1 MAPYLFPYPTT
12 GPVTLSNVFVDRQLA
27 YSTELAEAT
36 VARTRLQIAL
46 KAAAGNEPGSSAL
59 AVLEA
64 VQVYHPY
71 LRGIIACLETD
82 DLLVKGELAF
92 PWKSSLTASLT
103 SNSVLTFPTI
113 EAEHYYVVLAY
124 SIALANYAHAILNA
138 LPRFEAEP
146 GSKAVPNIIVEDA
159 QKTNAGLTRA
169 VDLLSQASG
178 VADWAAANVSP
189 GLEPA
194 RQATGGR
201 LGRSKWPVETGP
213 EAFRALSMVLLAD
226 AHITAIRKLLLPVLA
241 HQLFAPPGPP
251 LPSNH
256 PSASLLSKLYLYVS
270 ELYTSSAALFKVHEA
285 TRSSSSGRK
294 LFSGIRK
301 DRELPETDA
310 ADSEV
315 IPELKRYLR
324 KEALLSSA
332 LAYKWLGVDAGE
344 NSKGA
349 KVGEAVAWV
358 KEAQSR
364 LGELEDGKVAD
375 RMKGLSLGKGG
386 ERRKEARKVRQGRVD
401 RELAD
406 IAAWTSAYTKMNDT
420 VAFQPIPP
428 ASTLVAPPGR
438 PIFAAKVFTPP
449 APKFAPLER
458 SSEDSLRKVEPDA
471 KQEEASYAG
480 KGSYF

>member
-12 GPVTLSNVFVDRQLA
+12 GPVTLSNVFIDRQLA
-27 YSTELAEAT
+27 YTTELAEAT

-46 KAAAGNEPGSSAL
+46 KAAAGQEPGSSAL

-71 LRGIIACLETD
+71 LRGIIACLDTD

-92 PWKSSLTASLT
+92 PWKSPLTASLT
-103 SNSVLTFPTI
+103 SSSLLSLPSI
-113 EAEHYYVVLAY
+113 QAEHFYVVLTY
-124 SIALANYAHAILNA
+124 SIALANYAHAILQG
-138 LPRFEAEP
+138 LPRFEVEP
-146 GSKAVPNIIVEDA
+146 GSKAVPNITVEDA

-178 VADWAAANVSP
+178 VADWAALNVSP

-213 EAFRALSMVLLAD
+213 EAFRAISMVLLAD
-226 AHITAIRKLLLPVLA
+226 AHVTAIRKLLLPVLA

-256 PSASLLSKLYLYVS
+256 PSPSLLSKLYLYVS

-285 TRSSSSGRK
+285 TRSSGGGRK
-294 LFSGIRK
+294 LFARK

-310 ADSEV
+310 ADSEI

-344 NSKGA
+344 NGKGN

-364 LGELEDGKVAD
+364 LSELEDGKVAD
-375 RMKGLSLGKGG
+375 KMKGLSLGKGS
-386 ERRKEARKVRQGRVD
+386 ERKKEVRKARQGRVD

-406 IAAWTSAYTKMNDT
+406 IAAWITAYTKMNDT
-420 VAFQPIPP
+420 VAFQPVPA

-449 APKFAPLER
+449 PAKFAPLER
-458 SSEDSLRKVEPDA
+458 LSDDSLRKVETEA
-471 KQEEASYAG
+471 KHEEASYAG